1 MEKKTLLIATLVLM
15 PLLSIAAGGSLINW
29 VEANFTPLPELPRPI
44 YIRNDGSIDP
54 PLAPLRRIGEVYTF
68 TGNINNTIEVQRSNV
83 MIDGNGFT
91 LTKPSIN
98 TEGLLIPTGWL
109 PGVHVKDISNVTITN
124 IAFKGC
130 VTGVTV
136 ENSSNIIIK
145 HNVIRETWV
154 GIVISAASY
163 VSIIN
168 NEIVLMDC
176 SFASGIVFFP
186 SSPQESV
193 PHHIKI
199 EANYIV
205 GNGQEVP
212 NVAPQ
217 PEQYG
222 IWGGFSFSEMTKNTL
237 TNIKGIA
244 LYNIGVNNRI
254 VRNNFQH
261 NYEGIL
267 ININPEVWFN
277 NFIYGNNF
285 NHNSENV
292 VIGFIRNSPRNFW
305 DNGTIGNFWSDYE
318 GKDADGDGIGDT
330 PYRIDTNNVDR
341 NPHMVPFNIE
351 ITPVEL
357 PNRETAPTSPTAS
370 QSEAQP
376 FALPLAVAVVFA
388 AAALVVTASA
398 CLLAYFKRHK

>member
-1 MEKKTLLIATLVLM
+1 
-15 PLLSIAAGGSLINW
+15 
-29 VEANFTPLPELPRPI
+29 
-44 YIRNDGSIDP
+44 
-54 PLAPLRRIGEVYTF
+54 
-68 TGNINNTIEVQRSNV
+68 
-83 MIDGNGFT
+83 
-91 LTKPSIN
+91 
-98 TEGLLIPTGWL
+98 
-109 PGVHVKDISNVTITN
+109 
-124 IAFKGC
+124 
-130 VTGVTV
+130 
-136 ENSSNIIIK
+136 
-145 HNVIRETWV
+145 
-154 GIVISAASY
+154 
-163 VSIIN
+163 
-168 NEIVLMDC
+168 MDC

-376 FALPLAVAVVFA
+376 FALPSAVAVVFA
-388 AAALVVTASA
+388 ATALVVTASA

>member
-1 MEKKTLLIATLVLM
+1 MT
-15 PLLSIAAGGSLINW
+15 NW
-29 VEANFTPLPELPRPI
+29 VEANFTPLPELPPPI
-44 YIRNDGSIDP
+44 YIRSDGSIEP
-54 PLAPLRRIGEVYTF
+54 PLAPLRRTGEVYTF
-68 TGNINNTIEVQRSNV
+68 TGNINNTIEVQRSHV
-83 MIDGNGFT
+83 VIDGNGFA
-91 LTKPSIN
+91 LTKPSVN
-98 TEGLLIPTGWL
+98 TEGLMMPIGWL

-136 ENSSNIIIK
+136 ENSSNIIIR

-154 GIVISAASY
+154 GIVVSAASY
-163 VSIIN
+163 VSIID

-176 SFASGIVFFP
+176 SFASGIVFIP

-199 EANYIV
+199 EANCIV
-205 GNGQEVP
+205 GNSQEVP

-222 IWGGFSFSEMTKNTL
+222 IWGGFSFSEMTKNIL

-244 LYNIGVNNRI
+244 LYNIGADNRI
-254 VRNNFQH
+254 VSNNFQH

-267 ININPEVWFN
+267 ININPEIWFN
-277 NFIYGNNF
+277 NSIYGNNF

-305 DNGTIGNFWSDYE
+305 DNGSIGNFWSDYE
-318 GKDADGDGIGDT
+318 GADADSDGIGDT
-330 PYRIDTNNVDR
+330 PYRIDANNVDR
-341 NPHMVPFNIE
+341 NPHMAPFNIE
-351 ITPVEL
+351 ITTVEL
-357 PNRETAPTSPTAS
+357 PNRETTPPTSQTAS
-370 QSEAQP
+370 QSEVQP
-376 FALPLAVAVVFA
+376 FALPAAVAVVFV
-388 AAALVVTASA
+388 AAALFLVVAASA
-398 CLLAYFKRHK
+398 CLFAYFKRHKRLPTESSRLLQRPS

>member
-1 MEKKTLLIATLVLM
+1 
-15 PLLSIAAGGSLINW
+15 
-29 VEANFTPLPELPRPI
+29 
-44 YIRNDGSIDP
+44 
-54 PLAPLRRIGEVYTF
+54 
-68 TGNINNTIEVQRSNV
+68 

-145 HNVIRETWV
+145 HNVIRENWV

-254 VRNNFQH
+254 VSNNFQH

-305 DNGTIGNFWSDYE
+305 DNGTIGNFWGDYE
-318 GKDADGDGIGDT
+318 GKDADGDGIGDA
-330 PYRIDTNNVDR
+330 PYRIDANNVDR

-351 ITPVEL
+351 ITTVEL
-357 PNRETAPTSPTAS
+357 PNRETSPTSPTAS

-376 FALPLAVAVVFA
+376 FALPSAVAVVFA
-388 AAALVVTASA
+388 AAALFLVVAASA